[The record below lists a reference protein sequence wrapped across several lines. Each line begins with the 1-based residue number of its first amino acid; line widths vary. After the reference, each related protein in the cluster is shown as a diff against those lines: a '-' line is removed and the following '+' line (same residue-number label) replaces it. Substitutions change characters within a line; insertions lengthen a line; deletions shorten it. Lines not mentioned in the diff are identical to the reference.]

1 MLNRLNKAKLVDVIS
16 KSLEKINPEKLITS
30 SCSYKDGLLKINN
43 ESIIIPK
50 NKKITILGSG
60 KAAQS
65 MGKALF
71 EIMDTHINKMILVG
85 PYMQEFF
92 HKKVEYLQSSHPL
105 PTQKSLDAANKLT
118 QELQKLQSDDI
129 FIYLLSGGNSALVEM
144 PAQTISLEDFQIAT
158 SLMLKASM
166 PIEAINCVRKHIS
179 LVKAGGLCNYTQAK
193 GFVLVLSDVLG
204 DNLEDIGSAPFYY
217 DKTTFKD
224 AYNYLKNYKVF
235 EKLPQSIQN
244 HLEEGINKK
253 IKETRKKESENLK
266 HYIIGSNSVFL
277 KSIQNT
283 LLEYKISPTVFENS
297 INEDVEVVCK
307 KLLDFCDKNEKG
319 CFIFGGEATVLV
331 KGEGKG
337 GRNQHLVLKF
347 LSQFPKNKE
356 IVFMSVAS
364 DGIDG
369 NSDAAG
375 AIIDTNTLQKVE
387 EFNMDIQK
395 YMDNFDSNT
404 FFQQIDSLVKSGPTH
419 NNMLDAVVL
428 YIK

>member
-1 MLNRLNKAKLVDVIS
+1 MLNTFNKEKLVDVIS
-16 KSLEKINPEKLITS
+16 ESLKKINPEKLITS
-30 SCSYKDGLLKINN
+30 SCSYKDGILKIND

-85 PYMQEFF
+85 PYTQEFI
-92 HKKVEYLQSSHPL
+92 HEKIEYLQSSHPL
-105 PTQKSLDAANKLT
+105 PTQKSLDAANKLI
-118 QELQKLQSDDI
+118 QALEKLQSEDI

-144 PAQTISLEDFQIAT
+144 PAHTISLEDFQIAT

-166 PIEAINCVRKHIS
+166 PIEAINSVRKHIS

-204 DNLEDIGSAPFYY
+204 DSLEDIGSAPFYY
-217 DKTTFKD
+217 DKTTFED
-224 AYNYLKNYKVF
+224 AYNYLRNYNIF
-235 EKLPQSIQN
+235 EKLPQSIQK
-244 HLEEGINKK
+244 HLEKGINKK
-253 IKETRKKESENLK
+253 IKETRKKESDNIK

-277 KSIQNT
+277 KSIHNT
-283 LLEYKISPTVFENS
+283 LLEYKISSSVLKNS
-297 INEDVEVVCK
+297 INEDVEIVCK
-307 KLLDFCDKNEKG
+307 KLLDFCDTNRKG

-337 GRNQHLVLKF
+337 GRNQHLVLTF
-347 LSQFPKNKE
+347 LSQLPKNKE
-356 IVFMSVAS
+356 LIFMSVAS
-364 DGIDG
+364 DGVDG

-387 EFNMDIQK
+387 DLELDIQK
-395 YMDNFDSNT
+395 YLNNFDSNT
-404 FFQQIDSLVKSGPTH
+404 FFQKIDCLVKPGPTH